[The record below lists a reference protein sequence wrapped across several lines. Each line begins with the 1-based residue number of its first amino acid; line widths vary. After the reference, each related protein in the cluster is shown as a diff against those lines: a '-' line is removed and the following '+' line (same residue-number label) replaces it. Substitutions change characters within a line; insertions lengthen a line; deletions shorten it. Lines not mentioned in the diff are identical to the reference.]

1 MTVNTISSIAEFD
14 TNGVTTNYPFYFKFL
29 ANEDLVVTY
38 INPVGAST
46 TLTLGTHY
54 TVNGAGNDA
63 GGSVITVTALAG
75 PGQLVVSREMDA
87 FQQTSLRNQG
97 KFLAETH
104 EDVFDKL
111 TMLIQQGFAIFTR
124 ALTRPFGRDYFF
136 AENRR
141 ITSVK
146 DPVDDQDA
154 ATKHSVQAYVAS
166 VLETGQGPI
175 NNAANV
181 AYVYPDGVVRSV
193 QSLATKN
200 NPLLGAAGI
209 GYKDK
214 TVGAVLTEF
223 EGPSPISVPP
233 SHAYAGN
240 RSLTP
245 IRPEGAELA
254 QQEWRAPVHIDLAHW
269 DNPTPPAQGP
279 IWKLGAPGL
288 TSGAFWSQDSYI
300 LRNATI
306 VDGPPQIAT
315 FEAWTGHMLTI
326 ENMRI
331 VNSGAPGEW
340 AFVGKGQ
347 NWWPIFR
354 GNTWADVTN
363 KHGNFFKFV
372 DDDAIGPGGAD
383 MRYTGNSR
391 CVISENRVKSLGGEV
406 GGIGFYTSGVGNS
419 YTDNACEGMLIGIQ
433 LGYPSTLTTIRK
445 YYTELPFGNSA
456 SILIGDGTPAPNNL
470 ISDVVIDGAY
480 ANMHLFDSN
489 AFIAVANS
497 EVVIDRLKLDDISI
511 SNVSANPT
519 PLVSLNDLNG
529 QSISVGSIRANDVP
543 VIPLTNSHVRI
554 VDMYRSEIKAL
565 NGDFAYISVPTVTV
579 PANVWTPLAGNWFQ
593 RSSAASSFERA
604 GTGSQ
609 RQSRRQSRYV
619 GYSYFGAGS
628 NALCY
633 QLPRAN
639 QYEGGLVTCQFL
651 MQASSTL
658 AMQVVVRVY
667 NPDGSRLTLRTKE
680 ITVVNAMREFTV
692 SFFDNLYANNDD
704 SVIAVEIYNE
714 AVVPVNVSTTGMRFN
729 LGGFGL
735 CSRSDTMTLAETQA
749 GVTGRSWINP

>member
-1 MTVNTISSIAEFD
+1 MRYNT
-14 TNGVTTNYPFYFKFL
+14 G
-29 ANEDLVVTY
+29 
-38 INPVGAST
+38 NPVGPDGSSDPRDLYDTAGIAD
-46 TLTLGTHY
+46 LLLNGPLGEYLSRLGVPLRSWRGIMQQVTDY
-54 TVNGAGNDA
+54 LIAQGYE
-63 GGSVITVTALAG
+63 SVYLEYG
-75 PGQLVVSREMDA
+75 PGVIVERQTQLVQRSGELYR
-87 FQQTSLRNQG
+87 
-97 KFLAETH
+97 
-104 EDVFDKL
+104 VFDMADLPLSLTGVWSTDSPKL
-111 TMLIQQGFAIFTR
+111 MAI
-124 ALTRPFGRDYFF
+124 G
-136 AENRR
+136 
-141 ITSVK
+141 
-146 DPVDDQDA
+146 DA
-154 ATKHSVQAYVAS
+154 ALRQILSS
-166 VLETGQGPI
+166 P
-175 NNAANV
+175 
-181 AYVYPDGVVRSV
+181 
-193 QSLATKN
+193 
-200 NPLLGAAGI
+200 AGSEYI
-209 GYKDK
+209 GHHDK
-214 TVGAVLTEF
+214 TVKQVLDTVTGVLENL
-223 EGPSPISVPP
+223 EGPDTLTVVPP
-233 SHAYAGN
+233 FTYSGN
-240 RSLTP
+240 RSYTP
-245 IRPEGAELA
+245 IMPEGAALP
-254 QQEWRAPVHIDLAHW
+254 QQTYVAPVHIDMAHW
-269 DNPTPPAQGP
+269 DNPTPPALGP
-279 IWKLGAPGL
+279 IWKFGSPGL
-288 TSGAFWSQDSYI
+288 TSGPFWSQDSYI
-300 LRNATI
+300 LKNATI
-306 VDGPPQIAT
+306 VGGPPQIAT
-315 FEAWTGHMLTI
+315 WEAWTGDMLVV
-326 ENMRI
+326 ENVRV
-331 VNSGAPGEW
+331 VNCGAPGEW

-391 CVISENRVKSLGGEV
+391 CVISENRAKSLGGEV
-406 GGIGFYTSGVGNS
+406 GGIAFYTSAVGTS

-489 AFIAVANS
+489 AFIAIANS
-497 EVVIDRLKLDDISI
+497 EVVIDRLTIDDISI

-554 VDMYRSEIKAL
+554 MDMYRSEIKAL

-609 RQSRRQSRYV
+609 RQARRQSRYV

-651 MQASSTL
+651 MQASSTIN
-658 AMQVVVRVY
+658 MQVVVRIY
-667 NPDGSRLTLRTKE
+667 NPDGSRITLRTKD
-680 ITVVNAMREFTV
+680 IVVVNAMREFTV
-692 SFFDNLYANNDD
+692 SFFDNLFANNDD
-704 SVIAVEIYNE
+704 SVIAVEIYHD
-714 AVVPVNVSTTGMRFN
+714 ALSAINVTTTGMRFN

-735 CSRSDTMTLAETQA
+735 CSRSDTLTLAETQA